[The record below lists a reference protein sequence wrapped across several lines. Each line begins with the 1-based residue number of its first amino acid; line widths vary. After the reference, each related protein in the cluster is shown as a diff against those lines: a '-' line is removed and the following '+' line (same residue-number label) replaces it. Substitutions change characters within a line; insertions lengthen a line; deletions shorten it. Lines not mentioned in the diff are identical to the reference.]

1 MIERILN
8 QKEAVGVDFP
18 YLHQVA
24 WQPQFGQMERYHAS
38 SVDLQEDGHCHLG
51 KTEKCHGA
59 LLL

>member
-18 YLHQVA
+18 YLAQVA
-24 WQPQFGQMERYHAS
+24 GEIHFGQMGRSHAS
-38 SVDLQEDGHCHLG
+38 SVDLEAENHYHLG
-51 KTEKCHGA
+51 ETEKSQGS